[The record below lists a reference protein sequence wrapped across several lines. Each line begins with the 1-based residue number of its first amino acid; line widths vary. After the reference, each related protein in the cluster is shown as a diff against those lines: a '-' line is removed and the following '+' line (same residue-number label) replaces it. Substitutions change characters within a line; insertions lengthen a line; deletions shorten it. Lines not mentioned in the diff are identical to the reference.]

1 MGKWCGGKEVPECN
15 RACTKRPRTMK
26 LDACPEEDH
35 WDWK

>member
-26 LDACPEEDH
+26 LD
-35 WDWK
+35 WK